1 VYWRITSQIHNT
13 LYQMAYLQYNMLSL
27 WGHVK
32 IIDENRKFIKQKSII
47 TFNLIYIFKELWT
60 KHFKINK
67 NIRREQYWK
76 ELETIMEFMTVWR
89 SKRIMTKA
97 KIRRNIPS
105 LDYTKLINKELP
117 LLYIQRTFKV
127 LVNTYQINI
136 KQIGYNHTPTL
147 QMKIQSGKNL

>member
-1 VYWRITSQIHNT
+1 
-13 LYQMAYLQYNMLSL
+13 
-27 WGHVK
+27 
-32 IIDENRKFIKQKSII
+32 
-47 TFNLIYIFKELWT
+47 
-60 KHFKINK
+60 
-67 NIRREQYWK
+67 
-76 ELETIMEFMTVWR
+76 
-89 SKRIMTKA
+89 MTKA
-97 KIRRNIPS
+97 KIRKNIPS